1 VRTYTYDA
9 NGNQTGWTHDT
20 NGTRRIINWDDENR
34 IQSVFDNG
42 HEKDYKYD
50 DKGPQMIKRSYY
62 PSA

>member
-50 DKGPQMIKRSYY
+50 DKGPRMIKRSYY